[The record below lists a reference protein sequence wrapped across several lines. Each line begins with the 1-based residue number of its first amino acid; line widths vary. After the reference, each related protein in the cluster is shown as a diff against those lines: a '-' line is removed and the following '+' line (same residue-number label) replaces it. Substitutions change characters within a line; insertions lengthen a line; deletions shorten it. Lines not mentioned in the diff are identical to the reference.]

1 MAVRRLRRELTPEPA
16 MHPARLDSNS
26 DPSSSRNIRRPAI
39 TVFVGL
45 LAVAI
50 ATAVV
55 VDPTGGRSAAGSDAT
70 YSSLVSPTAATT
82 TASDAA
88 KPRFERSNE
97 PAIED
102 SVNAHGG

>member
-1 MAVRRLRRELTPEPA
+1 MQ
-16 MHPARLDSNS
+16 PARLDSTS
-26 DPSSSRNIRRPAI
+26 EPSARRNIRRPAL

-45 LAVAI
+45 IALAI

-55 VDPTGGRSAAGSDAT
+55 VDPTGGRSSAGSDAT
-70 YSSLVSPTAATT
+70 YSSLASPTAATT

-88 KPRFERSNE
+88 TPRFERSDE
-97 PAIED
+97 PAIEE

>member
-1 MAVRRLRRELTPEPA
+1 
-16 MHPARLDSNS
+16 MHLARLDSNS

-45 LAVAI
+45 LALAI

-55 VDPTGGRSAAGSDAT
+55 VDPTGGRSYAGSDAT
-70 YSSLVSPTAATT
+70 TSSLASPVATT

-88 KPRFERSNE
+88 TPRFERSNE

-102 SVNAHGG
+102 SVNTHGG